1 MFCLDFFYYTYV
13 TDGEIEEKRITLVD
27 SFLLN
32 SLSLHLHMNM
42 IKMKSRIARTIV
54 AVLNTIY
61 IGLFLTVLLSCSD
74 NSKLRCLTSDNS
86 FTACVFWAVSLP
98 NDDCRLWFVS
108 CIFSRL
114 LLNSVCCTF
123 CWFCISSRV
132 LPCCSSCFWRSA
144 LTFEAASICSLAC
157 LWVCSFAFLR
167 ASVCNLSCSWL
178 PQFGIRNS
186 A

>member
-1 MFCLDFFYYTYV
+1 MKVPNFKITICNLDLYFFSSLCFVWTFFYYTYV

-86 FTACVFWAVSLP
+86 FTACVF
-98 NDDCRLWFVS
+98 
-108 CIFSRL
+108 
-114 LLNSVCCTF
+114 
-123 CWFCISSRV
+123 
-132 LPCCSSCFWRSA
+132 
-144 LTFEAASICSLAC
+144 
-157 LWVCSFAFLR
+157 
-167 ASVCNLSCSWL
+167 
-178 PQFGIRNS
+178 
-186 A
+186 